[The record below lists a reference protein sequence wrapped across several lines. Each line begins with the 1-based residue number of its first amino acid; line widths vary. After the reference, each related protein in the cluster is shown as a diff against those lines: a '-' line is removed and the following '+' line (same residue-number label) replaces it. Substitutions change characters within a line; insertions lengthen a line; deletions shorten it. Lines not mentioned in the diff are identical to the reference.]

1 VLHDC
6 PYPKLCFRNSTCV
19 FFKTGVFLE
28 KSMLPS
34 SLQPLGHRL
43 HSRRNTTS
51 SSSSTN
57 SMLRGMKARLRK
69 MCPKFDGGEFVR
81 GRWKKACSYPWL
93 SAREL
98 RSRVAGKHI
107 AIIGD
112 SMLRQ
117 LFMRFVWHAR
127 GYEEIIESYF
137 HTDAFYVFN
146 GTHDYLA
153 IQHEYSSTAAQAALV
168 NPVFALSYTWDS
180 DQKHLLKYPDADLR
194 VTFPTYWNVTVSR
207 ANDSVRLLRVA
218 DAPGLSTLYGT
229 VPQRVP
235 PAPESYS
242 AAVAAA
248 NAWIKRKRYFL
259 PLEEMS
265 RKNVFLRNEE
275 DGTHF
280 QCGMIHHWGEQ
291 ASGEFKSP
299 VTKDC
304 RDMVNLNAVMLIV
317 HYLNLV

>member
-1 VLHDC
+1 
-6 PYPKLCFRNSTCV
+6 
-19 FFKTGVFLE
+19 
-28 KSMLPS
+28 
-34 SLQPLGHRL
+34 
-43 HSRRNTTS
+43 
-51 SSSSTN
+51 
-57 SMLRGMKARLRK
+57 
-69 MCPKFDGGEFVR
+69 
-81 GRWKKACSYPWL
+81 
-93 SAREL
+93 
-98 RSRVAGKHI
+98 
-107 AIIGD
+107 
-112 SMLRQ
+112 MLRQ

-146 GTHDYLA
+146 GTHDHLA
-153 IQHEYSSTAAQAALV
+153 IQQEYSPALARTLLKD
-168 NPVFALSYTWDS
+168 PVFALSYTWDS
-180 DQKHLLKYPDADLR
+180 DEKHLTKYPDADLR

-218 DAPGLSTLYGT
+218 DAPGLNALYGT
-229 VPQRVP
+229 VPQRVA
-235 PAPESYS
+235 PAPEAYS

-248 NAWIKRKRYFL
+248 NAWIKRKRYYL

-304 RDMVNLNAVMLIV
+304 RDMVNLNLVMLIV
-317 HYLNLV
+317 HYLNLL